1 MVKSR
6 HILNFLKFNESLKWE
21 GDLMGTELG
30 DLASYDDG
38 YFKMVVTDVNFE
50 GTDMLLS
57 VDFSEVNNPEYKGN
71 GIFKYTKSDIG
82 LSGDIVPI
90 EIHGILQ
97 DVFEDDGEVI
107 YEFINRLV
115 EQLT

>member
-1 MVKSR
+1 MIK
-6 HILNFLKFNESLKWE
+6 HILNFEKFNESLEW
-21 GDLMGTELG
+21 GGNLMGIELG
-30 DLASYDDG
+30 DLASHEDG
-38 YFKMVVTDVNFE
+38 YFKMVLTDVDFE
-50 GTDMLLS
+50 GSDMLLS
-57 VDFSEVNNPEYKGN
+57 VDFSEVNNPEYKGK

-82 LSGDIVPI
+82 LLGDIVPI

-115 EQLT
+115 EQI